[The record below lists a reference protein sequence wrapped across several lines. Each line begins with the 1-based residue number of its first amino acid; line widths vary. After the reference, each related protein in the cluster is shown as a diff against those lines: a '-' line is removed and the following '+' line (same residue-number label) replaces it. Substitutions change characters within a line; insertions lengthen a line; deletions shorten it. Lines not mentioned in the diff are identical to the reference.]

1 VDYCLEQLELL
12 LRQRA
17 APSEVACFVLE
28 PVLGEGGY
36 VPAPPRFVAGLRA
49 VCDAHGILLVLD
61 EVQTG
66 FGRTGKLFASERF
79 LPEATPDVLVMA
91 KGLASGFPLAALAAS
106 SSLTD
111 AQPPG
116 SMGGTYA
123 GNAVSCAAAVAT
135 QRVIREE
142 GLVENAAAQ
151 GARLRAALGEVAAR
165 RGEGVVRDVRGHG
178 CMLGLELAASQPAGT
193 AKRVAQAC
201 AARGLLL
208 LNCSVYETLRFIP
221 PLTVAPAEVDEACD
235 VFDAALAEVVA

>member
-1 VDYCLEQLELL
+1 MP
-12 LRQRA
+12 
-17 APSEVACFVLE
+17 PSRPE
-28 PVLGEGGY
+28 
-36 VPAPPRFVAGLRA
+36 
-49 VCDAHGILLVLD
+49 
-61 EVQTG
+61 
-66 FGRTGKLFASERF
+66 GKLFASERF

-91 KGLASGFPLAALAAS
+91 KGARLDPPRPLARRLASGFPLAALAAS

-135 QRVIREE
+135 QR
-142 GLVENAAAQ
+142 

-193 AKRVAQAC
+193 AKRAC

-221 PLTVAPAEVDEACD
+221 PLTVAPAEVDEACE

>member
-1 VDYCLEQLELL
+1 
-12 LRQRA
+12 
-17 APSEVACFVLE
+17 
-28 PVLGEGGY
+28 
-36 VPAPPRFVAGLRA
+36 
-49 VCDAHGILLVLD
+49 
-61 EVQTG
+61 
-66 FGRTGKLFASERF
+66 
-79 LPEATPDVLVMA
+79 
-91 KGLASGFPLAALAAS
+91 
-106 SSLTD
+106 
-111 AQPPG
+111 
-116 SMGGTYA
+116 MGGTYA

-142 GLVENAAAQ
+142 RLVENAAAQ
-151 GARLRAALGEVAAR
+151 GERLRAALGEVAAR

-221 PLTVAPAEVDEACD
+221 PLTVAPAEVDEACE